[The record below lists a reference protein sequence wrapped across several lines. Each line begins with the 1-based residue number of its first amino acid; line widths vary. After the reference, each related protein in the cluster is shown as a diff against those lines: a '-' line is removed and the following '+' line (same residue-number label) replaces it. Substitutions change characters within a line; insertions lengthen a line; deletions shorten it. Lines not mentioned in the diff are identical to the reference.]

1 MQSVKKLLLILSL
14 FCILISIVL
23 INSHDKGIETGE
35 IASISDLTELDY
47 KQGYY
52 YYVRPDCI
60 DCIKFQKELEKFLK
74 TNNVAIKYINTA
86 YWKKNVKFIYFLE
99 GNRVDTVPVIIYY
112 ENNHETNRLTKINE
126 LKSFFN
132 KK

>member
-35 IASISDLTELDY
+35 IASVSDLTELDY

-52 YYVRPDCI
+52 Y
-60 DCIKFQKELEKFLK
+60 
-74 TNNVAIKYINTA
+74 
-86 YWKKNVKFIYFLE
+86 
-99 GNRVDTVPVIIYY
+99 
-112 ENNHETNRLTKINE
+112 
-126 LKSFFN
+126 
-132 KK
+132 

>member
-1 MQSVKKLLLILSL
+1 MV
-14 FCILISIVL
+14 ILIIY
-23 INSHDKGIETGE
+23 NHR
-35 IASISDLTELDY
+35 
-47 KQGYY
+47 YY
-52 YYVRPDCI
+52 YYGRPDCI

-112 ENNHETNRLTKINE
+112 EKNHETNRLKKINE

>member
-47 KQGYY
+47 KQEYY
-52 YYVRPDCI
+52 YYGRPDCI

>member
-23 INSHDKGIETGE
+23 IHSHDKGIETGE

-52 YYVRPDCI
+52 YYGRPDCI

>member
-52 YYVRPDCI
+52 YYGYSFISVSNGEIIRVSGVRSS
-60 DCIKFQKELEKFLK
+60 
-74 TNNVAIKYINTA
+74 
-86 YWKKNVKFIYFLE
+86 W
-99 GNRVDTVPVIIYY
+99 
-112 ENNHETNRLTKINE
+112 LT
-126 LKSFFN
+126 
-132 KK
+132 

>member
-23 INSHDKGIETGE
+23 INSHDKEIETGE
-35 IASISDLTELDY
+35 IDSINDLTELDY

-52 YYVRPDCI
+52 YYGRPDCI
-60 DCIKFQKELEKFLK
+60 DSIKFQKELEKFLK
-74 TNNVAIKYINTA
+74 INNVTIKYINTA

-99 GNRVDTVPVIIYY
+99 SNRVDTVPVIIYY
-112 ENNHETNRLTKINE
+112 ENNHEINRLTKINE

>member
-52 YYVRPDCI
+52 YGRPDCI

-99 GNRVDTVPVIIYY
+99 GNRFDTVPVIIYY

>member
-52 YYVRPDCI
+52 YYGRPDCI
-60 DCIKFQKELEKFLK
+60 DCI
-74 TNNVAIKYINTA
+74 I
-86 YWKKNVKFIYFLE
+86 
-99 GNRVDTVPVIIYY
+99 R
-112 ENNHETNRLTKINE
+112 KIF
-126 LKSFFN
+126 KD
-132 KK
+132 K

>member
-52 YYVRPDCI
+52 YYGRPDCI
-60 DCIKFQKELEKFLK
+60 DCIKISKR
-74 TNNVAIKYINTA
+74 I
-86 YWKKNVKFIYFLE
+86 
-99 GNRVDTVPVIIYY
+99 R
-112 ENNHETNRLTKINE
+112 KIF
-126 LKSFFN
+126 KD
-132 KK
+132 K

>member
-35 IASISDLTELDY
+35 IASISDLT
-47 KQGYY
+47 
-52 YYVRPDCI
+52 
-60 DCIKFQKELEKFLK
+60 KFLK

>member
-52 YYVRPDCI
+52 YYGRPDCI

-86 YWKKNVKFIYFLE
+86 YWKKNVKFIYFF
-99 GNRVDTVPVIIYY
+99 R
-112 ENNHETNRLTKINE
+112 R
-126 LKSFFN
+126 
-132 KK
+132 